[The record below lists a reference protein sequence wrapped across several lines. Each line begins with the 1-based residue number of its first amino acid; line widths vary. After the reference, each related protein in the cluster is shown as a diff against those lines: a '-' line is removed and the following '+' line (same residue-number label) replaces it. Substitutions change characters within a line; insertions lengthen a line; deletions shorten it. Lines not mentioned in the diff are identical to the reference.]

1 MKLTDAFKYEFKNVK
16 SYSDFKS
23 TVSSL
28 DNLFYGL
35 LMVGLGFMAATAP
48 ALFLIP
54 VGFVAIMYVGRCISM
69 LVDYVRA
76 HIMVESCKIEQK

>member
-1 MKLTDAFKYEFKNVK
+1 MKLTDAFKYEFKDVK

>member
-1 MKLTDAFKYEFKNVK
+1 MKLTDAFKIEFKNAN
-16 SYSDFKS
+16 SYCDFKS
-23 TVSSL
+23 TITRL

-35 LMVGLGFMAATAP
+35 LVVALVFMTATAP
-48 ALFLIP
+48 GLFLIP